1 MAPRCEVCTE
11 LLNRSDHKQVACPYC
26 PYVACT
32 SCHERYLLD
41 ITEDAHCMA
50 CHKAWSRDVLAS
62 NFTSKFVTKT
72 YKGRREDLLF
82 ERERSLMPATQQYV
96 ELEKKSRQ
104 LTQQE
109 VQLRVKLSYEEEEL
123 GKIRGLST
131 SVLAV
136 KHGLQ
141 NEFEAFLLRQ
151 EMVAIQ
157 MKVIAP
163 IQIDIGTIQWRNI
176 QMRERIIGRHVEM
189 EKRAFVRA
197 CPHDACKGFLS
208 TAWKCGLCENWT
220 CPTCHE
226 VKGPEK
232 DAAHTCD
239 PNNVAT
245 AELLARDSRNCP
257 KCAAGIFK
265 INGCFAKDTVIPLFD
280 GTTKLAQDISTGDVL
295 IGDDGKARTVMETCS
310 GRDDMFKVI
319 QNKGVEYTVNSKHKL
334 VLKFSGDRSIH
345 KLGEAHV
352 VRWFDRTLKSKK
364 FENIEEAVDF
374 HKGLQFSDEIEM
386 LVEDYV
392 NLGDST
398 KKFMMGFKSS
408 GVRTSIIVEPLGQGT
423 YYGWSIDGNKRFVL
437 EDLTVARNCDQMW
450 CTQCHTAFSWRTG
463 RVETHMVHNPHYYEY
478 QRAHGT
484 PLPRAVGD
492 VPCGGFPEW
501 SVILKLVGG
510 RQSIQ
515 TNGCGVVQEVINAYR
530 SHPHAMYS
538 LIPRYTEQDR
548 RTENRDLRIKFMI
561 GDITDDEFKK
571 KIQQREK
578 ANQRKRAIRQVIEM
592 YTTVIT
598 DLFQAFQENR
608 DILVL
613 HESLCGLRDH
623 YAMALKKVQFAYKCA
638 VPDLGSN
645 FNFRV

>member
-11 LLNRSDHKQVACPYC
+11 LLNRSDHKQVECPYC

-82 ERERSLMPATQQYV
+82 ERERSLMPSTQQYV
-96 ELEKKSRQ
+96 ELEKKIRQ
-104 LTQQE
+104 LAQHE

-265 INGCFAKDTVIPLFD
+265 INGC
-280 GTTKLAQDISTGDVL
+280 
-295 IGDDGKARTVMETCS
+295 
-310 GRDDMFKVI
+310 
-319 QNKGVEYTVNSKHKL
+319 
-334 VLKFSGDRSIH
+334 
-345 KLGEAHV
+345 
-352 VRWFDRTLKSKK
+352 
-364 FENIEEAVDF
+364 
-374 HKGLQFSDEIEM
+374 
-386 LVEDYV
+386 
-392 NLGDST
+392 
-398 KKFMMGFKSS
+398 
-408 GVRTSIIVEPLGQGT
+408 
-423 YYGWSIDGNKRFVL
+423 
-437 EDLTVARNCDQMW
+437 DQMW

-501 SVILKLVGG
+501 NVILRLVGG

-608 DILVL
+608 DISVL

>member
-1 MAPRCEVCTE
+1 
-11 LLNRSDHKQVACPYC
+11 
-26 PYVACT
+26 
-32 SCHERYLLD
+32 
-41 ITEDAHCMA
+41 MA
-50 CHKAWSRDVLAS
+50 CHKAWSRDTLAS

-109 VQLRVKLSYEEEEL
+109 VQLRVKLSHEEEEL

-265 INGCFAKDTVIPLFD
+265 INGC
-280 GTTKLAQDISTGDVL
+280 
-295 IGDDGKARTVMETCS
+295 
-310 GRDDMFKVI
+310 
-319 QNKGVEYTVNSKHKL
+319 
-334 VLKFSGDRSIH
+334 
-345 KLGEAHV
+345 
-352 VRWFDRTLKSKK
+352 
-364 FENIEEAVDF
+364 
-374 HKGLQFSDEIEM
+374 
-386 LVEDYV
+386 
-392 NLGDST
+392 
-398 KKFMMGFKSS
+398 
-408 GVRTSIIVEPLGQGT
+408 
-423 YYGWSIDGNKRFVL
+423 
-437 EDLTVARNCDQMW
+437 DQMW

-515 TNGCGVVQEVINAYR
+515 TNGGGVVQEVINAYR
-530 SHPHAMYS
+530 SHPHAMY
-538 LIPRYTEQDR
+538 
-548 RTENRDLRIKFMI
+548 
-561 GDITDDEFKK
+561 
-571 KIQQREK
+571 
-578 ANQRKRAIRQVIEM
+578 
-592 YTTVIT
+592 
-598 DLFQAFQENR
+598 
-608 DILVL
+608 
-613 HESLCGLRDH
+613 
-623 YAMALKKVQFAYKCA
+623 
-638 VPDLGSN
+638 
-645 FNFRV
+645 

>member
-1 MAPRCEVCTE
+1 
-11 LLNRSDHKQVACPYC
+11 
-26 PYVACT
+26 
-32 SCHERYLLD
+32 
-41 ITEDAHCMA
+41 
-50 CHKAWSRDVLAS
+50 
-62 NFTSKFVTKT
+62 
-72 YKGRREDLLF
+72 
-82 ERERSLMPATQQYV
+82 
-96 ELEKKSRQ
+96 
-104 LTQQE
+104 
-109 VQLRVKLSYEEEEL
+109 
-123 GKIRGLST
+123 
-131 SVLAV
+131 
-136 KHGLQ
+136 
-141 NEFEAFLLRQ
+141 
-151 EMVAIQ
+151 
-157 MKVIAP
+157 
-163 IQIDIGTIQWRNI
+163 
-176 QMRERIIGRHVEM
+176 MRERIVGRHVEM

-265 INGCFAKDTVIPLFD
+265 INGC
-280 GTTKLAQDISTGDVL
+280 
-295 IGDDGKARTVMETCS
+295 
-310 GRDDMFKVI
+310 
-319 QNKGVEYTVNSKHKL
+319 
-334 VLKFSGDRSIH
+334 
-345 KLGEAHV
+345 
-352 VRWFDRTLKSKK
+352 
-364 FENIEEAVDF
+364 
-374 HKGLQFSDEIEM
+374 
-386 LVEDYV
+386 
-392 NLGDST
+392 
-398 KKFMMGFKSS
+398 
-408 GVRTSIIVEPLGQGT
+408 
-423 YYGWSIDGNKRFVL
+423 
-437 EDLTVARNCDQMW
+437 DQMW

-515 TNGCGVVQEVINAYR
+515 TNGGGVVQEVINAYR

-548 RTENRDLRIKFMI
+548 QTENRDLRIKFMI

-571 KIQQREK
+571 KIQQHEK

-623 YAMALKKVQFAYKCA
+623 YTATLKKVQFAYKCA